1 MTDEQIK
8 MLIRLTGEEA
18 RVLLEQGEE
27 CLYRDMQDQL
37 VVLVRKYGVKLPLNC
52 LQFLY
57 AENEY
62 ARIQQPDMDMVP
74 PF

>member
-8 MLIRLTGEEA
+8 MLITLTGEEA
-18 RVLLEQGEE
+18 RMLIDRGEYS
-27 CLYRDMQDQL
+27 LYQDIQDQM
-37 VVLVRKYGVKLPLNC
+37 VGLVREYGVRLPLNC

-57 AENEY
+57 YENEFL
-62 ARIQQPDMDMVP
+62 RIQRPAMDTVA

>member
-1 MTDEQIK
+1 MTDKKIRI
-8 MLIRLTGEEA
+8 LLRLTSEEA

-27 CLYRDMQDQL
+27 CLYRDMQDQM
-37 VVLVRKYGVKLPLNC
+37 VGLVRESGVKLPLNC

-57 AENEY
+57 YENEY
-62 ARIQQPDMDMVP
+62 ARIQPPDMSTVP

>member
-8 MLIRLTGEEA
+8 MLLRLTSVEA
-18 RVLLEQGEE
+18 RELLEQGEE

-37 VVLVRKYGVKLPLNC
+37 VDLVREYGVKLPLKC

-57 AENEY
+57 YENGY
-62 ARIQQPDMDMVP
+62 IRALDRVP
-74 PF
+74 E

>member
-27 CLYRDMQDQL
+27 CLYRDMQDQM
-37 VVLVRKYGVKLPLNC
+37 VGLVREYGVRLPLKC

-57 AENEY
+57 YENEY
-62 ARIQQPDMDMVP
+62 ARIQPPELDIAP